1 VLILELSMAIKT
13 NVMSLSLKEKAASHE
28 AATNWAYCSSH
39 SKLSTLQKWD
49 YRKLCHL
56 KGL

>member
-1 VLILELSMAIKT
+1 MAMNT
-13 NVMSLSLKEKAASHE
+13 NGMSLSLKEKAANHE
-28 AATNWAYCSSH
+28 AATNWAYCSGH